1 MIPCG
6 SRNRKAPAKAG
17 AGRLQKR
24 LFLQKHCSVFLLRLL
39 FAADARSSVFFIFC
53 SGCGIIINKTI
64 IRTSKVLAW
73 VINIMKRD
81 QLFEILRFAIV
92 GGASFLVD
100 YALLYICTEWLGIH
114 YLYSAAISFTVS
126 VIVNYWLCVVFVFT
140 GAGKQTGRQAA
151 LFIGSSIVGLGIN
164 QVCMWL
170 FVEKFGL
177 HYMLAKIGA
186 TVIVMFWNYV
196 MKRKA
201 VRG

>member
-1 MIPCG
+1 M
-6 SRNRKAPAKAG
+6 
-17 AGRLQKR
+17 
-24 LFLQKHCSVFLLRLL
+24 
-39 FAADARSSVFFIFC
+39 
-53 SGCGIIINKTI
+53 
-64 IRTSKVLAW
+64 
-73 VINIMKRD
+73 
-81 QLFEILRFAIV
+81 
-92 GGASFLVD
+92 
-100 YALLYICTEWLGIH
+100 
-114 YLYSAAISFTVS
+114 S
-126 VIVNYWLCVVFVFT
+126 VIVNYWLCVIFVFT

-186 TVIVMFWNYV
+186 TLIVMFWNYV

>member
-1 MIPCG
+1 MHSLGVTFFPG
-6 SRNRKAPAKAG
+6 FVLGTLQHRVSSMQDNR
-17 AGRLQKR
+17 
-24 LFLQKHCSVFLLRLL
+24 
-39 FAADARSSVFFIFC
+39 
-53 SGCGIIINKTI
+53 
-64 IRTSKVLAW
+64 
-73 VINIMKRD
+73 
-81 QLFEILRFAIV
+81 LFEIIRFAIV
-92 GGASFLVD
+92 GGASFVVD

-114 YLYSAAISFTVS
+114 YLYSAAISFSVS
-126 VIVNYWLCVVFVFT
+126 VIVNYWLCVIFVFT

-186 TVIVMFWNYV
+186 TFIVMFWNYV

>member
-1 MIPCG
+1 ME
-6 SRNRKAPAKAG
+6 KD
-17 AGRLQKR
+17 RLY
-24 LFLQKHCSVFLLRLL
+24 
-39 FAADARSSVFFIFC
+39 
-53 SGCGIIINKTI
+53 
-64 IRTSKVLAW
+64 
-73 VINIMKRD
+73 
-81 QLFEILRFAIV
+81 EILRFALV
-92 GGASFLVD
+92 GGASFVVD
-100 YALLYICTEWLGIH
+100 WLGIH

-151 LFIGSSIVGLGIN
+151 LFIGSSIAGLGIN

-170 FVEKFGL
+170 FVEKFVM

-186 TVIVMFWNYV
+186 TFIVMFWNYI

>member
-1 MIPCG
+1 
-6 SRNRKAPAKAG
+6 
-17 AGRLQKR
+17 
-24 LFLQKHCSVFLLRLL
+24 
-39 FAADARSSVFFIFC
+39 
-53 SGCGIIINKTI
+53 
-64 IRTSKVLAW
+64 
-73 VINIMKRD
+73 MKRD
-81 QLFEILRFAIV
+81 QLFEIMRFAIV

-100 YALLYICTEWLGIH
+100 YALLYICTEGLGIH

-126 VIVNYWLCVVFVFT
+126 VIVNYWLCVIFVFT

-164 QVCMWL
+164 QACMWL

-186 TVIVMFWNYV
+186 TLIVMFWNYV

>member
-1 MIPCG
+1 MHSLGVTFFPG
-6 SRNRKAPAKAG
+6 FVLGTLQHRVSSMQDNR
-17 AGRLQKR
+17 
-24 LFLQKHCSVFLLRLL
+24 
-39 FAADARSSVFFIFC
+39 
-53 SGCGIIINKTI
+53 
-64 IRTSKVLAW
+64 
-73 VINIMKRD
+73 
-81 QLFEILRFAIV
+81 LFEIIRFAIV
-92 GGASFLVD
+92 GGASFVVD

-126 VIVNYWLCVVFVFT
+126 VIVNYWLCVIFVFT

-186 TVIVMFWNYV
+186 TFIVMFWNYV

>member
-1 MIPCG
+1 MHSLGVTFFPG
-6 SRNRKAPAKAG
+6 FVLGTLQHRVSSMQDNR
-17 AGRLQKR
+17 
-24 LFLQKHCSVFLLRLL
+24 
-39 FAADARSSVFFIFC
+39 
-53 SGCGIIINKTI
+53 
-64 IRTSKVLAW
+64 
-73 VINIMKRD
+73 
-81 QLFEILRFAIV
+81 LFEIIRFAIV
-92 GGASFLVD
+92 GGASFVVD

-126 VIVNYWLCVVFVFT
+126 VIVNYWLCVIFVFT

-186 TVIVMFWNYV
+186 TLIVMFWNYV